1 MNNSIKFLVKEKEV
15 GKRLDVFLSEKIDH
29 LTRSNIKKIIES
41 SNVTI
46 NKKTSNFPSKKIKI
60 RDKIEINFVV
70 KNSKKLS
77 PSDIKLDIFFEDE
90 DLII

>member
-1 MNNSIKFLVKEKEV
+1 MNNSIKFLVKEKEE

-46 NKKTSNFPSKKIKI
+46 NKKTSNFPSKKL
-60 RDKIEINFVV
+60 
-70 KNSKKLS
+70 KLE
-77 PSDIKLDIFFEDE
+77 IKLK
-90 DLII
+90 LIL